1 MAIKYLIIRFSSIG
15 DIVLTTP
22 AVRGLKEQVDE
33 AEVHYLT
40 KPGYAAI
47 LNENPYIDKVH
58 VLQSSFA
65 KTIQNLKAEEFD
77 YIIDLHRNLRS
88 IQIKHKLKVMD
99 FSFNKLNK
107 EKWLMVNF
115 KINKMPDEHIVDRY
129 LKTLS
134 VFDVKND
141 GKGLDYFI
149 PASEEIEIST
159 ILPEN
164 YKEGY
169 AAFAIG
175 GQHATKKLPTSSIQE
190 ICHKFDKPVVLLGG
204 KEDHQAGEIIA
215 GNNQMIFNA
224 CGMFSLHQSASLIKK
239 ARLVITHDTG
249 LMHIAAAFHKP
260 VLSVW
265 GNTIPE
271 FGMTPY
277 LPEGGSHMF
286 EVRNLRCRPCTKI
299 GYKKCPKKHFKCM
312 KDQDINAIVRHAAKV
327 YNTMESGQ

>member
-1 MAIKYLIIRFSSIG
+1 MTIKYLIIRFSSIG

-22 AVRGLKEQVDE
+22 VVRGLKEQVE
-33 AEVHYLT
+33 GAEVHYLT
-40 KPGYAAI
+40 KPAYAAI

-88 IQIKHKLKVMD
+88 LRIKHRLKVMD

-115 KINKMPDEHIVDRY
+115 KINKLPDEHIVDRY

-149 PASEEIEIST
+149 PASAEIDIST
-159 ILPEN
+159 RLPGHFQD
-164 YKEGY
+164 GY
-169 AAFAIG
+169 AGFAIG
-175 GQHATKKLPTSSIQE
+175 GQHATKKLPTSSIKE
-190 ICHKFDKPVVLLGG
+190 ICHELAKPVILLGG
-204 KEDHQAGEIIA
+204 KEDHEAGEIIA
-215 GNNQMIFNA
+215 ESNDMIFNA
-224 CGMFSLHQSASLIKK
+224 CGRFSLHQSASLIKQ
-239 ARLVITHDTG
+239 ARLIITHDTG

-277 LPEGGSHMF
+277 LPGEGSNIF
-286 EVRNLRCRPCTKI
+286 EVRHLRCRPCTKI
-299 GYKKCPKKHFKCM
+299 GYKKCPKKHFDCM
-312 KDQDINAIVRHAAKV
+312 KNQDMDGIAEHAKAIF
-327 YNTMESGQ
+327 

>member
-1 MAIKYLIIRFSSIG
+1 MTIKYLIIRFSSIG

-22 AVRGLKEQVDE
+22 VVRGLKEQVE
-33 AEVHYLT
+33 GAEVHYLT
-40 KPGYAAI
+40 KPAYAAI

-65 KTIQNLKAEEFD
+65 ETIQNLKAEGFD

-88 IQIKHKLKVMD
+88 LRIKHRLKVMD
-99 FSFNKLNK
+99 FTFNKLNK

-115 KINKMPDEHIVDRY
+115 KINKLPDEHIVDRY

-149 PASEEIEIST
+149 PASAEIDIST
-159 ILPEN
+159 RLPGHFQD
-164 YKEGY
+164 GY
-169 AAFAIG
+169 AGFAIG
-175 GQHATKKLPTSSIQE
+175 GQHATKKLPTSSIKE
-190 ICHKFDKPVVLLGG
+190 ICHKLAKPVILLGG
-204 KEDHQAGEIIA
+204 KEDHEAGEIIA
-215 GNNQMIFNA
+215 GKNDMIFNA
-224 CGMFSLHQSASLIKK
+224 CGMFSLHQSASLIKQ
-239 ARLVITHDTG
+239 ARLIITHDTG

-277 LPEGGSHMF
+277 LPGEGSNIF
-286 EVRNLRCRPCTKI
+286 EVRHLRCRPCTKI
-299 GYKKCPKKHFKCM
+299 GYKKCPKKHFDCM
-312 KDQDINAIVRHAAKV
+312 KNQDMDGIAEHAKAIF
-327 YNTMESGQ
+327 

>member
-1 MAIKYLIIRFSSIG
+1 LAQNYAMQVKCLILRFSSIG

-22 AVRGLKEQVDE
+22 VVRGLKEQVDG

-40 KPGYAAI
+40 KPGFAAI
-47 LNENPYIDKVH
+47 VKDNPYIDKVH
-58 VLQSSFA
+58 ALQPSFSD
-65 KTIQNLKAEEFD
+65 TIKSLKAEGFD
-77 YIIDLHRNLRS
+77 YVIDLHRNLRS
-88 IQIKHKLKVMD
+88 LRIKHKLKVMD

-115 KINKMPDEHIVDRY
+115 KINKLPDEHIVDRY

-149 PASEEIEIST
+149 PASEEVEIST

-164 YKEGY
+164 YKKGY

-175 GQHATKKLPTSSIQE
+175 GQHATKKLPEDAIME
-190 ICHKFDKPVVLLGG
+190 ICRKLDKPVVLLGD
-204 KEDHQAGEIIA
+204 KEDRDAGEIIA
-215 GNNQMIFNA
+215 GNNKNIFNA
-224 CGMFSLHQSASLIKK
+224 CGMFSLHQSASLIKQ
-239 ARLVITHDTG
+239 ARVIITHDTG

-260 VLSVW
+260 VISVW

-277 LPEGGSHMF
+277 MPGEGSQIF
-286 EVRNLRCRPCTKI
+286 EVRNLPCRPCTKI
-299 GYKKCPKKHFKCM
+299 GFKKCPKKHFKCM
-312 KDQDINAIVRHAAKV
+312 EDHDIDSIVKHAA
-327 YNTMESGQ
+327 SFF

>member
-1 MAIKYLIIRFSSIG
+1 MPIKYLIIRFSSIG

-22 AVRGLKEQVDE
+22 VVRGLNEQVDE

-40 KPGYAAI
+40 KPAYASI
-47 LNENPYIDKVH
+47 ITENPHVDKVH

-88 IQIKHKLKVMD
+88 LRIKHRLKVMD

-115 KINKMPDEHIVDRY
+115 KFNKLPDEHIVDRY
-129 LKTLS
+129 LNTLS

-149 PASEEIEIST
+149 PASEEVDIST
-159 ILPEN
+159 TLPEHFQD
-164 YKEGY
+164 GY

-204 KEDHQAGEIIA
+204 KEDHRAGEIIA
-215 GNNQMIFNA
+215 GENKMIFNA

-271 FGMTPY
+271 FGMFPY
-277 LPEGGSHMF
+277 MPGEGSKIYEVKNLP
-286 EVRNLRCRPCTKI
+286 CRPCSKI
-299 GYKKCPKKHFKCM
+299 GFKQCPKKHFKCM
-312 KDQDINAIVRHAAKV
+312 KNQDIDAIVRHA
-327 YNTMESGQ
+327 TMLFYTVNDK